1 MLAVEFETMG
11 CHARAFLDASG
22 PAARAELDRLPAW
35 FARRERL
42 LSRFDPTSA
51 LARLNADGAAEQV
64 DEVLWAAID
73 VALSAADATDGL
85 VTPTVLTALEAAG
98 YDRGF
103 DHLERV
109 QTGELATEHAVPDWR
124 SIERDAPSRSIR
136 LRPGLR
142 LDLGGTAKG
151 WSADAAV
158 ASLAPFGPALVDVGG
173 DIAMSAA
180 QQAWPVAVEDPRGAS
195 DTLDLLQLRE
205 GGVAT
210 SGVDYRHWKRSGR
223 EQHHIIDPRTGMPAR
238 TDISTVT
245 VVARHALDA
254 EIAAKHVLLLG
265 SQVGMAHIERNA
277 ELSAVLVR
285 DDGVVLRSERFDRHV
300 WRERP

>member
-22 PAARAELDRLPAW
+22 PAARAALDRLPAW
-35 FARRERL
+35 FARRERI

-51 LARLNADGAAEQV
+51 LARLNADGAAEHV

-73 VALSAADATDGL
+73 VALSAADATGGL

-98 YDRGF
+98 YDRSFGRV
-103 DHLERV
+103 ERI
-109 QTGELATEHAVPDWR
+109 QTGALATERTVPSWR
-124 SIERDAPSRSIR
+124 SVERDARSRAIR
-136 LRPGLR
+136 LPPGLR

-151 WSADAAV
+151 WSADVAV

-180 QQAWPVAVEDPRGAS
+180 RQAWPVAVDDPRGGP
-195 DTLDLLQLRE
+195 DVLDLVLLRE
-205 GGVAT
+205 GGIAT
-210 SGVDYRHWKRSGR
+210 SGVDYRRWKRSGR
-223 EQHHIIDPRTGMPAR
+223 EQHHIIDPRTGLPAR

-245 VVARHALDA
+245 VLARRALDA
-254 EIAAKHVLLLG
+254 EIAAKRVLLLG
-265 SQVGMAHIERNA
+265 SQVGMAHIEQTPGLA
-277 ELSAVLVR
+277 AVLVR
-285 DDGVVLRSERFDRHV
+285 EDGVVVRSERFGRHV
-300 WRERP
+300 WRESA